1 MGINVTGGSSPKF
14 SRLARGAARV
24 AGHPAAFLVALATVV
39 IWIATGPVFGFS
51 DTWQLVINTGTTII
65 TFLMVFLLQHSQN
78 RDTIAMQLK
87 LDELVRSIKP
97 AENAVLDIDDL
108 EDEELETLLAKYRQ
122 LALEARQKKQAG
134 ARVHEELADSASK
147 KP

>member
-1 MGINVTGGSSPKF
+1 MAIHMTGGSSPKF
-14 SRLARGAARV
+14 LRLARGAARV
-24 AGHPAAFLVALATVV
+24 AGHPAAFLVALAIV
-39 IWIATGPVFGFS
+39 ILWVATGPLFGFS

-134 ARVHEELADSASK
+134 ARVHEELADSVSK